1 MIIYTLCDKIKLIL
15 FIGDSMNEI
24 EKKIEELRKTLRYH
38 SDRYYNDDAP
48 EIEDYEYDM
57 MMRELKELEEKYP
70 EYDAPDSPTKK
81 VGGVADNSFES
92 VAHSVRMESLQ
103 DAFSKDELREFS
115 NRVEDTVSDVNY
127 VVEPKIDGLSVSLE
141 YRDGV
146 FLRGS
151 TRGNGDVGEDVSGN
165 LRVIHNIPLKLN
177 KSIPYI
183 EVRGE
188 VYMPKKSFERVVDR
202 QIINGEKPFKNPRNA
217 AAGSL
222 RQKDSSVTASRGLDI
237 FVFNIQQIEGVELS
251 SHKESLDFIKELGF
265 NTIPTYKKVDNIED
279 AIAEIDRIGEARGSL
294 EYDIDGAVIK
304 VDDFSQRD
312 ILGSTAK
319 YPKWAIAFKYPP
331 EEKQTKL
338 LDIEIAVGRTGVLTP
353 TAILESVHLAGT
365 TVSRATLH
373 NQDFINEKGIAIGDV
388 VTVRKAG
395 DIIPEVL
402 CVNEHNSN
410 SVFKFPDVCPSC
422 GEKVYRDEDEAAIR
436 CINPECPA
444 QLLRNLIHFCSRDAM
459 DIEGLGPAIIET
471 FVNEGMIAKTYDIY
485 NLDFNKILSLE
496 GFKETSANNIINSVN
511 NSKNNDLS
519 KLIFA
524 LGIRHIGAKAGK
536 LLADYFKD
544 IDLVMNAS
552 VDDILQIDGFGKIM
566 AESVVEFFSSDST
579 KELIE
584 KLKEAGVNMKSTNVV
599 EDTRFSGMTFVLT
612 GTLPTLKRAEAS
624 KIIESFGGKTSSSVS
639 KKTTYVLAG
648 EEAGSKLDKANK
660 LGVQVISEEEFKE
673 MIK

>member
-15 FIGDSMNEI
+15 FIGDSMTEI

-115 NRVEDTVSDVNY
+115 NRVEDTVSNVNY

-222 RQKDSSVTASRGLDI
+222 RQKDSSVAASRGLDI
-237 FVFNIQQIEGVELS
+237 FVFNIQQIEGVELN

-579 KELIE
+579 KELIA
-584 KLKEAGVNMKSTNVV
+584 KLKEVGVNMKSTNVV

>member
-15 FIGDSMNEI
+15 FIGDSMTEI

-57 MMRELKELEEKYP
+57 MMRELKKLEEKYP

-115 NRVEDTVSDVNY
+115 NRVEDIVSDVNY

-222 RQKDSSVTASRGLDI
+222 RQKDSSVAASRGLDI

-579 KELIE
+579 KELIA

-660 LGVQVISEEEFKE
+660 LGVQIISEEEFKE

>member
-1 MIIYTLCDKIKLIL
+1 MT
-15 FIGDSMNEI
+15 EI

-222 RQKDSSVTASRGLDI
+222 RQKDSSVAASRGLDI
-237 FVFNIQQIEGVELS
+237 FVFNIQQIEGVELN

-410 SVFKFPDVCPSC
+410 SVFKFPAVCPSC

-511 NSKNNDLS
+511 NSKKNDLS

-579 KELIE
+579 KELIA
-584 KLKEAGVNMKSTNVV
+584 KLKEVGVNMKSTNVV

-660 LGVQVISEEEFKE
+660 LGVQVIIEEEFKE
-673 MIK
+673 MIKWEVLEKSRKIFISF

>member
-15 FIGDSMNEI
+15 FIGDSMTEI

-639 KKTTYVLAG
+639 KKTTYYLNTKFICFI
-648 EEAGSKLDKANK
+648 KLRAC
-660 LGVQVISEEEFKE
+660 LFTC
-673 MIK
+673 

>member
-1 MIIYTLCDKIKLIL
+1 M
-15 FIGDSMNEI
+15 FNGDCMAEI
-24 EKKIEELRKTLRYH
+24 EKKIEELRKTIKYH
-38 SDRYYNDDAP
+38 SNRYYNDDAP

-57 MMRELKELEEKYP
+57 MMRELKKLEEQYP
-70 EYDAPDSPTKK
+70 EFDTADSPTKK
-81 VGGVADNSFES
+81 VGGVADNSFAS
-92 VAHSVRMESLQ
+92 VEHTVRMESLQ
-103 DAFSKDELREFS
+103 DAFSKEELYEFA
-115 NRVEDTVSDVNY
+115 NRVKESVNSPSF

-146 FLRGS
+146 FFRGS

-165 LRVIHNIPLKLN
+165 LRVIRNIPLKLN
-177 KSIPYI
+177 KPIPYI

-188 VYMPKKSFERVVDR
+188 VYMPKKSFEKVVDR
-202 QIINGEKPFKNPRNA
+202 QLINGEKPFKNPRNA

-222 RQKDSSVTASRGLDI
+222 RQKDSKVAAMRGLDI
-237 FVFNIQQIEGVELS
+237 FVFNIQQIEGVELH
-251 SHKESLDFIKELGF
+251 SHKESLDFIRELGF
-265 NTIPTYKKVDNIED
+265 NTIPTYRRVTNFDD
-279 AIAEIDRIGEARGSL
+279 AIDEINRIGEARGSL

-304 VDDFSQRD
+304 VDDFEQRE

-353 TAILESVHLAGT
+353 TAILDSVHLAGT

-373 NQDFINEKGIAIGDV
+373 NQDFINEKGIGIGDI

-402 CVNEHNSN
+402 CVNEHNSDN
-410 SVFKFPDVCPSC
+410 VFKFPDICPSC

-471 FVNEGMIAKTYDIY
+471 FVNEGMINKTYDIY
-485 NLDFNKILSLE
+485 SLDPDKIASLD
-496 GFKETSANNIINSVN
+496 GFKQTSANNIIASVE
-511 NSKNNDLS
+511 NSKKNDLS

-524 LGIRHIGAKAGK
+524 LGIRHIGSKAGK
-536 LLADYFKD
+536 LLADHFKD
-544 IDLVMNAS
+544 IDAIMHAS

-566 AESVVEFFSSDST
+566 AESTVEFFASEST

-584 KLKEAGVNMKSTNVV
+584 KLKEAGLNMKSTVV
-599 EDTRFSGMTFVLT
+599 LNDTRFEGMTFVLT
-612 GTLPTLKRAEAS
+612 GTLPTLKRNDAS

-660 LGVQVISEEEFKE
+660 LGIEVIDENKFKE

>member
-15 FIGDSMNEI
+15 FIGDSMTEI

-57 MMRELKELEEKYP
+57 MMRELKKLEEKYP

-584 KLKEAGVNMKSTNVV
+584 KLKEVGVNMKSTNVV

-648 EEAGSKLDKANK
+648 EEAGSKLDKATK
-660 LGVQVISEEEFKE
+660 LGVQIISEEEFKE

>member
-15 FIGDSMNEI
+15 FIGDSMTEI

-92 VAHSVRMESLQ
+92 VTHSVRMESLQ

-115 NRVEDTVSDVNY
+115 NRVEDTVSNVNY

-373 NQDFINEKGIAIGDV
+373 NQDFINEKGIAIGDI

>member
-1 MIIYTLCDKIKLIL
+1 
-15 FIGDSMNEI
+15 
-24 EKKIEELRKTLRYH
+24 
-38 SDRYYNDDAP
+38 
-48 EIEDYEYDM
+48 M

>member
-1 MIIYTLCDKIKLIL
+1 MT
-15 FIGDSMNEI
+15 EI

-57 MMRELKELEEKYP
+57 MMRELKKLEEKYP

-115 NRVEDTVSDVNY
+115 NRVEDTVSVVNY

-222 RQKDSSVTASRGLDI
+222 RQKDSSVAASRGLDI

-251 SHKESLDFIKELGF
+251 SHKESLDFIKKLGF

-410 SVFKFPDVCPSC
+410 SVFKFPDLCPSC

-579 KELIE
+579 KELIA

-660 LGVQVISEEEFKE
+660 LGVQIISEEEFKE